1 MRDMLE
7 TFRSVCINLPL
18 LDAILQVSAYARFL
32 KELCTRKRKSRRVPE
47 CVMLSA
53 GTNFLLQRRLP
64 PKLEDSGAPII
75 PCMLG
80 DIHVERALLDLG
92 ASVNVLPGC
101 FYDAC
106 GLEGLKLISMTIQMA
121 DHSVKQPRGVLED
134 VLIKIEDLIFP
145 VDFIVL
151 DMEGVDAE
159 HQTPIILG
167 RPFLATA
174 NACINCRTGVLEI
187 SFVGQRFHM
196 NIFQAAMGPVGD
208 RCISFA
214 EADADYADEAVHEHI
229 MAVYTS
235 HAEDPSH
242 FSLPG
247 GDDPTIL
254 FHRDLGFHSLSI
266 EDIDSHDPSPIV
278 RSLDHV
284 SSSYDD
290 LASFHPLSFEG
301 READGGFE
309 YPAPTILH
317 RNIPHP
323 IHNIESGPQ
332 IIDPVVSS
340 SLESPPAMELKPLP
354 HTLKYVYL
362 SSNDSLPII
371 ISSVLSFEE
380 EGRLLAV
387 LKDHKKAIGWQVSDL
402 SISPTFCM
410 HRIHLEEGSRPSH
423 EFQRRLNPALKEVVK
438 KEIIKWLDAGIIYPI
453 SDSQWVSPIQMVPKK
468 AGLTVVQNEHGED
481 VPTRVQTGWRVCI
494 DYRKLNSATRKD
506 HFPLPFLD
514 QVLERL
520 AGKSYF
526 CFLDGYSGY
535 NQVEVHP
542 DD

>member
-7 TFRSVCINLPL
+7 TFRSVRINLPL
-18 LDAILQVSAYARFL
+18 LDAIQQVPAYARFL

-53 GTNFLLQRRLP
+53 GTSSLLQRRLP
-64 PKLEDSGAPII
+64 PKLEDLGAPII

-92 ASVNVLPGC
+92 ASVNVLLGC

-106 GLEGLKLISMTIQMA
+106 RLEGLKPINMTIQMA
-121 DHSVKQPRGVLED
+121 DRSVKRPRGVLED

-187 SFVGQRFHM
+187 SFAGQRFRM
-196 NIFQAAMGPVGD
+196 NIFQAAMGPAGD
-208 RCISFA
+208 RCISFT
-214 EADADYADEAVHEHI
+214 EADVDDADEAVHEHV
-229 MAVYTS
+229 MAVFAS
-235 HAEDPSH
+235 RSSDPSH

-247 GDDPTIL
+247 GDDPTML

-266 EDIDSHDPSPIV
+266 ENIDMHDPSPIV

-284 SSSYDD
+284 SSSFDD
-290 LASFHPLSFEG
+290 LASFHPFSLER
-301 READGGFE
+301 READGGIE
-309 YPAPTILH
+309 YPAPTTLH
-317 RNIPHP
+317 RDRPHP
-323 IHNIESGPQ
+323 THDIECSPQ

-354 HTLKYVYL
+354 HTLKYAYL
-362 SSNDSLPII
+362 GSNDSLSII

-387 LKDHKKAIGWQVSDL
+387 LKEHRKAIGWL
-402 SISPTFCM
+402 
-410 HRIHLEEGSRPSH
+410 
-423 EFQRRLNPALKEVVK
+423 
-438 KEIIKWLDAGIIYPI
+438 
-453 SDSQWVSPIQMVPKK
+453 
-468 AGLTVVQNEHGED
+468 
-481 VPTRVQTGWRVCI
+481 
-494 DYRKLNSATRKD
+494 YRK
-506 HFPLPFLD
+506 
-514 QVLERL
+514 V
-520 AGKSYF
+520 
-526 CFLDGYSGY
+526 
-535 NQVEVHP
+535 
-542 DD
+542 